1 MMIQSLNGPWRVNS
15 ADEKIKLSVNVPG
28 TVYSSML
35 ENKMI
40 EDPFYRLNQYD
51 ALKIS
56 DNDFVFAYDFIPAE
70 AMMKNDR
77 IFLRFDG
84 IDTIAEIYLNDTAI
98 GSADNM
104 HRTYKFDITDCIKR
118 GTNSLRVYIHSPI
131 KYIKDKND

>member
-56 DNDFVFAYDFIPAE
+56 DNDWVPV
-70 AMMKNDR
+70 
-77 IFLRFDG
+77 LR
-84 IDTIAEIYLNDTAI
+84 
-98 GSADNM
+98 
-104 HRTYKFDITDCIKR
+104 KKPR
-118 GTNSLRVYIHSPI
+118 GFSL
-131 KYIKDKND
+131 